1 MLLPRKWLHHS
12 THPPKRKRQL
22 STEKHPGKTM
32 PYLDL
37 LRYIRLEFMN
47 VSWILYRHMICC
59 VYIHIYNILFILGFV
74 WKQGMQFIMFPEHHA
89 APFLAGVEKSPR
101 PSICSCSF
109 GFLSCWFPSLCLPQC
124 ITLPTISK
132 GPAAKDIHNNINL
145 HKSNFSDLT
154 MLYDC
159 WGSYPNIY

>member
-1 MLLPRKWLHHS
+1 MLLLRKWLHHS
-12 THPPKRKRQL
+12 THPPKRKRHL

-47 VSWILYRHMICC
+47 VSWILYRHMIFRA
-59 VYIHIYNILFILGFV
+59 YIHIYNILFILGFV
-74 WKQGMQFIMFPEHHA
+74 WKHGMEFIMFPEHHA
-89 APFLAGVEKSPR
+89 TPFLTGVEKSPR
-101 PSICSCSF
+101 PSICSCLF

-124 ITLPTISK
+124 STPYRPSPRVQLLKIV
-132 GPAAKDIHNNINL
+132 HINL

-154 MLYDC
+154 MLYNC
-159 WGSYPNIY
+159 WGSYPKIY